1 MGTEYKLS
9 TKDEIYFFYD
19 KLNYES
25 LALKLRVYLFY
36 GAANLYITK
45 VN

>member
-1 MGTEYKLS
+1 MGTEYKLNVNE
-9 TKDEIYFFYD
+9 EIYFFYD

-25 LALKLRVYLFY
+25 LALKVRVYVFY

-45 VN
+45 MN